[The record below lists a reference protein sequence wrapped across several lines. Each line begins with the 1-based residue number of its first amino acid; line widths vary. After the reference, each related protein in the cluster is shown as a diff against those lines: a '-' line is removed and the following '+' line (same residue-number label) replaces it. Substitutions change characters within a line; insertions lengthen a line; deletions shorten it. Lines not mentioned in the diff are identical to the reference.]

1 MLKDRD
7 GNEHEVDWSTPWPR
21 VNYVDLI
28 NKDSGLDIM
37 SFTSADELRSAIRSR
52 GIEFEG
58 MKIMGLTTL
67 IDNLYKKV
75 SRPKIIQPT
84 ILFNYP
90 KILQPLARVSDQ
102 NQSFVDQ
109 FQLVVNGWEIV
120 KAYSELVDPLD
131 QRERFVQQSLAKS
144 AGDEEA
150 MEVDEAYLIAM
161 EHGMPPISGWGLGV
175 DRVLALLTGQENLR
189 DVILFPLMR
198 PE

>member
-1 MLKDRD
+1 
-7 GNEHEVDWSTPWPR
+7 
-21 VNYVDLI
+21 
-28 NKDSGLDIM
+28 M
-37 SFTSADELRSAIRSR
+37 SYTSADELRKDIRAR

-58 MKIMGLTTL
+58 MKDMGVTSL

-75 SRPKIIQPT
+75 TRPKIIQPT
-84 ILFNYP
+84 ILYKYP
-90 KILQPLARVSDQ
+90 KILQPLARVSDDDVRM
-102 NQSFVDQ
+102 VDQ

-120 KAYSELVDPLD
+120 KAYSELVDPID
-131 QRERFVQQSLAKS
+131 QRERFVEQAAQKN

-150 MEVDEAYLIAM
+150 MEIDEDYLVAM

-175 DRVLALLTGQENLR
+175 DRFIALLTSQENLR